1 MSHAALV
8 PLFAPTKSS
17 RSARNL
23 SAINARL
30 LQRGATTSM
39 ISQTVPRTPVFK
51 PFLLGEVKASSPG
64 ATIATE
70 ARGRAISEL
79 DDIDSLVRTYRARVL
94 RFVTFSTG
102 DRDLAETITQDCL
115 LKAYNARESFRGD
128 SSINTWLTSIAVNL
142 IRDHQRTQKFKFWKQ
157 AKATAVDVSDVASFV
172 ASGRTTQEAQL
183 IAREQVARLSSVL
196 DSLSFNQRTVF
207 LMKFSNDMQLQEIS
221 EAMNMPVN
229 TVKTHL
235 HRALKA
241 VRGQL
246 GAKP

>member
-1 MSHAALV
+1 MSHATSI
-8 PLFAPTKSS
+8 PLYPPRKSS
-17 RSARNL
+17 PVTRNL
-23 SAINARL
+23 SVTNPRL
-30 LQRGATTSM
+30 LQRGAITGVTSETFPQ
-39 ISQTVPRTPVFK
+39 IPVFK
-51 PFLLGEVKASSPG
+51 PFLPDEVKASSPG

-70 ARGRAISEL
+70 HRGRAISEL
-79 DDIDSLVRTYRARVL
+79 DDIDALVRTYRARVL

-128 SSINTWLTSIAVNL
+128 SSVNTWLTSIAVNL

-172 ASGRTTQEAQL
+172 ASDRSTQEAQL
-183 IAREQVARLSSVL
+183 IAKEQVARLSSVL
-196 DSLSFNQRTVF
+196 DNLSFNQRTVF
-207 LMKFSNDMQLQEIS
+207 LMKFSDDMQLQEIS